1 MFSTTLSNLCRRP
14 AMNTLFEIIVEGED
28 LENDIAAA
36 EAALDEVARI
46 ETVLSR
52 FDPASEVARV
62 NREAHQHPVLVSYEL
77 LEILE
82 TCRLYWE
89 KTLGYFDITANSNA
103 SHENKSSFKDVQID
117 SATRKISFATP
128 DVKLNFG
135 AFGKG
140 YALDRAAQLLKE
152 NGVQN
157 ALLHG
162 GTSSVLAMGNPA
174 QVGLRNP
181 WADTEEIENVSLC
194 NQALSSSASF
204 HNGQGTSDIINPLQQ
219 ISLRED
225 AACVVIGA
233 TATEAE
239 IFSTALLS
247 MGKVNAE
254 NFCRKNPA
262 LDLQILWMD
271 KIDSQPRLEWL
282 TKTL

>member
-1 MFSTTLSNLCRRP
+1 
-14 AMNTLFEIIVEGED
+14 MNTLFEIIVGGED
-28 LENDIAAA
+28 LENKIAAA
-36 EAALDEVARI
+36 EAALDEIARI

-52 FDPASEVARV
+52 FDPASEVARA
-62 NREAHQHPVLVSYEL
+62 NREAHQHPVLISYEL
-77 LEILE
+77 LEILKI
-82 TCRLYWE
+82 CRSGWE
-89 KTLGYFDITANSNA
+89 KTSGYFDITSDSNV
-103 SHENKSSFKDVQID
+103 SHESKINFESVKID
-117 SATRKISFATP
+117 FSTRKISFTEP

-162 GTSSVLAMGNPA
+162 GTSSVLAIGNPA
-174 QVGLRNP
+174 LVGLRNP
-181 WADTEEIENVSLC
+181 WADAEEVESVLLC
-194 NQALSSSASF
+194 DQGLSSSASF
-204 HNGQGTSDIINPLQQ
+204 HNGQSMSDIINPLQQ

-233 TATEAE
+233 TAAEAE

-271 KIDSQPRLEWL
+271 KNDSQPRLEWL